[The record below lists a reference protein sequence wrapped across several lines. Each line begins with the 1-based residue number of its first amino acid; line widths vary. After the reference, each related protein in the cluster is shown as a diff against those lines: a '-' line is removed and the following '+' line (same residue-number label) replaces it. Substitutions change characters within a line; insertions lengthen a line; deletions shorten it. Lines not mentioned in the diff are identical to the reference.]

1 MDLRVGASRASAA
14 ATALVVMDLRDGIFA
29 VADEAIASD

>member
-14 ATALVVMDLRDGIFA
+14 ATSLVVMDQRDGIFA
-29 VADEAIASD
+29 VADEAIAND